1 MIFTLHSVVWWLT
14 YVINFSIIFTVFI
27 YSPWNSKSS
36 FANVAV
42 ERVCLCTTAIFF
54 CIVISDIF
62 SEWMCIF
69 IAFCRRPRTVVS
81 DDDSQDPAIDPRE
94 GTHVLVYCLKSNGKE
109 DIKETLRF
117 LRASQRMNIEY
128 PVVYCI
134 LSGTK
139 DGLIAMNEAQ
149 EIDNFNALNSFS
161 VKYVRRTRSILYK
174 YGQYLDFI
182 MLLNGHKSP
191 ILYTED
197 VPSHVSGEVFEPSRD
212 VDYFCNSSFELL
224 TIMDRDN
231 ILGTDYFQKMDALF
245 LNDPTIEVYTKN
257 ASIYEDFPLTHV
269 EWHIRQQR
277 WDLGD
282 MIISKYVYPFSF
294 GLLPNILSGFSNSQT
309 FGVYSNGSLSKQRIV
324 YNSTFNIRAAYV
336 KFFTLLSMIA
346 TYFCDFEDSYGTFAI
361 LGWIN
366 LQMVIVPV
374 AVSIIVV
381 RAMSWREVIVTQL
394 LSIYIGTVDIFYGSF
409 RLLWALGKLLTRSKG
424 WTTYESLGNSPLG
437 SLKTF
442 CMCCGMEL
450 LFAAAVFGLVLW
462 QMIKTNSTE
471 KLAILIFMGLVLT
484 FPFYVLISSYKRGIT
499 IRQLRASRSLQYHP
513 PIPSSPRPRIY
524 KKM

>member
-1 MIFTLHSVVWWLT
+1 
-14 YVINFSIIFTVFI
+14 
-27 YSPWNSKSS
+27 
-36 FANVAV
+36 
-42 ERVCLCTTAIFF
+42 
-54 CIVISDIF
+54 
-62 SEWMCIF
+62 
-69 IAFCRRPRTVVS
+69 
-81 DDDSQDPAIDPRE
+81 
-94 GTHVLVYCLKSNGKE
+94 
-109 DIKETLRF
+109 
-117 LRASQRMNIEY
+117 
-128 PVVYCI
+128 
-134 LSGTK
+134 
-139 DGLIAMNEAQ
+139 MNEAQ

-182 MLLNGHKSP
+182 MLLNGHKIP

-245 LNDPTIEVYTKN
+245 LNDPTIEIIQPEIKPFPKNFRRARHNGESIYTSSISKFQILGNELGSLKRVYMDVAPFFGKGTVRRSAYNDKLLKYAVTGGVVKTSERSTIPTDLISHDLIESTVMNTLYTKN
-257 ASIYEDFPLTHV
+257 TSIYEDFPLTHV

-346 TYFCDFEDSYGTFAI
+346 TYFCDFEDNYGTFAI

-374 AVSIIVV
+374 VVSIIVV

-484 FPFYVLISSYKRGIT
+484 FPFYVLISSYKRGNYNPATSGKSIT
-499 IRQLRASRSLQYHP
+499 AVSSTNSVQSTASDIQEDVALAGALKE
-513 PIPSSPRPRIY
+513 ILEIV
-524 KKM
+524 